1 MKKLFR
7 LILLLVAF
15 NNLSYA
21 QKNNYKIIIKDNFLV
36 IDKSNN
42 IKPNEISFYLDEE
55 TKIEFELKSFP
66 RILGKI
72 KQEEFEANPEKTISK
87 FSSKAHYY
95 QSPDSDV
102 YFEFN
107 SYNGIFESEVVFY
120 TYDTHIGGSLP
131 VRCSYDDGYFNL
143 TIYTNDIA
151 IINQNILIKN
161 KQIIK
166 ID

>member
-1 MKKLFR
+1 MKKLIR

-87 FSSKAHYY
+87 FLSKARYY

-120 TYDTHIGGSLP
+120 TYRTHLYGSLP

-143 TIYTNDIA
+143 TIYSNDIA